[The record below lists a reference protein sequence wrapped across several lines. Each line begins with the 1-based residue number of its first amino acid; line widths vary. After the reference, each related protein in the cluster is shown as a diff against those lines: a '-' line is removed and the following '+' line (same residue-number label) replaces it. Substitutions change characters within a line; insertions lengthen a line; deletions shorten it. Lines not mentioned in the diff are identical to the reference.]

1 MEINFIQK
9 KPFYIF
15 TIENFLDDSEYQIIE
30 NNFPDDEIDKIKT
43 DSGFKK
49 GFDSRDEVFKSLKN
63 KNLAIE
69 ILEKKFDEKFCT
81 DLIKKLKKELLF
93 SRFNNLSD
101 LTNLKN
107 LYSIIRK
114 PKIVSKEIK
123 KNFIQKFLYS
133 HFQRLITF
141 SYMYKGSFLHPHTD
155 QKSKLLSLML
165 YFPSKNLENKKIGT
179 TFYNSKLKNFYN
191 DITGLFD
198 EKNKTTFKEN
208 LEETIT
214 FPFKKNNL
222 YCFIKSEFSW
232 HSVKKLDIPIDEV
245 RKSVLINIKI

>member
-49 GFDSRDEVFKSLKN
+49 GFDSRDEVFKSLKD
-63 KNLAIE
+63 KNLGIK

-81 DLIKKLKKELLF
+81 DLIKKLRKELLI
-93 SRFNNLSD
+93 SRFNNLID
-101 LTNLKN
+101 FANLKN

-114 PKIVSKEIK
+114 PKLVSKEIK

-133 HFQRLITF
+133 HFQRLFTF
-141 SYMYKGSFLHPHTD
+141 SYMYS
-155 QKSKLLSLML
+155 
-165 YFPSKNLENKKIGT
+165 
-179 TFYNSKLKNFYN
+179 
-191 DITGLFD
+191 
-198 EKNKTTFKEN
+198 
-208 LEETIT
+208 
-214 FPFKKNNL
+214 
-222 YCFIKSEFSW
+222 
-232 HSVKKLDIPIDEV
+232 
-245 RKSVLINIKI
+245 